1 MDATKTPSWQA
12 AVATPAAERERAV
25 TAVRLIRRPGDPG
38 ARDAATRATIAAHL
52 DAARWPPLAEITP

>member
-12 AVATPAAERERAV
+12 ALATPAAERERAV
-25 TAVRLIRRPGDPG
+25 TAVRIIRRPGE
-38 ARDAATRATIAAHL
+38 RDAATRATIAAHL